1 MNQRRSAV
9 QERAATAARASGRER
24 VLEDEIREVGRG
36 WVVRN
41 LYAKVGGAGPKGAG
55 GNVGGPGRHL
65 PLPRPDRGGGTGL
78 SYFILIP
85 TEEGRHGYTWRK
97 ACGFTGGRVDNPS
110 LVIFSPRGC
119 AW

>member
-9 QERAATAARASGRER
+9 QGRAATAARASGRER

-55 GNVGGPGRHL
+55 GNVGGQ
-65 PLPRPDRGGGTGL
+65 GGI
-78 SYFILIP
+78 SPCP
-85 TEEGRHGYTWRK
+85 TPTAVEGQ
-97 ACGFTGGRVDNPS
+97 D
-110 LVIFSPRGC
+110 
-119 AW
+119 